1 MFPICTIEQID
12 PIDPIDPVDTM
23 DPIDQ
28 IDAGES
34 LGRSQG
40 TGVLGVICLG
50 WEACREREGHS
61 AVLPLCLFA
70 VFCCRWDK
78 QSVTTLDL
86 LHWKT
91 GPAYVN
97 HILNATAVTSYNRLM
112 YLTK

>member
-1 MFPICTIEQID
+1 MFPVCTIEQID

-50 WEACREREGHS
+50 WGACREGEGHS

-70 VFCCRWDK
+70 VFCCRLTNNR
-78 QSVTTLDL
+78 SG
-86 LHWKT
+86 HWICCI
-91 GPAYVN
+91 G
-97 HILNATAVTSYNRLM
+97 RLARHM
-112 YLTK
+112 

>member
-28 IDAGES
+28 IDAVES

-50 WEACREREGHS
+50 WGRVGGAQRRLAIMFVCS
-61 AVLPLCLFA
+61 FLLPL
-70 VFCCRWDK
+70 
-78 QSVTTLDL
+78 
-86 LHWKT
+86 
-91 GPAYVN
+91 
-97 HILNATAVTSYNRLM
+97 
-112 YLTK
+112 

>member
-1 MFPICTIEQID
+1 MFPICKIEQID

-28 IDAGES
+28 IDAVES

-50 WEACREREGHS
+50 WEACRAQRRFAIMFVCS
-61 AVLPLCLFA
+61 FLLPF
-70 VFCCRWDK
+70 DK
-78 QSVTTLDL
+78 QSVRTLDL

>member
-28 IDAGES
+28 IDAVES

-50 WEACREREGHS
+50 WGACREGEGHS

-70 VFCCRWDK
+70 VF
-78 QSVTTLDL
+78 
-86 LHWKT
+86 
-91 GPAYVN
+91 
-97 HILNATAVTSYNRLM
+97 
-112 YLTK
+112 